1 MGTDCDRAAPAVEK
15 SIAALIRE
23 QHAALERATFVGM
36 NDEEAAEYDDRAL
49 RIHRLQWALNREPYA
64 P

>member
-1 MGTDCDRAAPAVEK
+1 MDINCERGAPAVVE
-15 SIAALIRE
+15 SIAALIME

-49 RIHRLQWALNREPYA
+49 RIHRLQCALNRKPYA